1 MLFEIVRCVFY
12 YLRLEAGPGKNCLKI
27 SMNWTKNSEKLFSFR
42 GVWGEYPEIRKLDAY
57 RTWFNEIMSVRLNST
72 NASPN
77 KGKLV
82 IKTFLYDR
90 TLGVQLCIPVMLQ
103 I

>member
-1 MLFEIVRCVFY
+1 MLFEIVRHVFY
-12 YLRLEAGPGKNCLKI
+12 YLCLEAGPGKYCLKI
-27 SMNWTKNSEKLFSFR
+27 STNWTKNSEKLFSFR
-42 GVWGEYPEIRKLDAY
+42 GLWGYSEIRKLDAY
-57 RTWFNEIMSVRLNST
+57 RTWFSEIMSVILNST
-72 NASPN
+72 NASPI

-90 TLGVQLCIPVMLQ
+90 TLGVQLYILLMLQ